1 MPHVNLPLA
10 ASGSFLITPNVGIMV
25 WTLVVFAISLFVLWK
40 WVFPLIGQA
49 LDRRAQQI
57 DGEIDAAT
65 RLREEADE
73 VLAEYR
79 QRLQEARE
87 QAEEIITRARA
98 AGDVHTKEALET
110 ARGERER
117 MLEQA
122 RREIEAET
130 SRAIDE
136 IRREVADLTVAATER
151 LTRKTLTGADHQRL
165 VQEALEELDFSALSG
180 GGR

>member
-1 MPHVNLPLA
+1 MLA
-10 ASGSFLITPNVGIMV
+10 FANSSSFLILPNIGIMV
-25 WTLVVFAISLFVLWK
+25 WTLVVFAVSLFVLIK

-49 LDRRAQQI
+49 LDSRAQQI
-57 DGEIDAAT
+57 DGEINAAEQ
-65 RLREEADE
+65 LRKEADD

-79 QRLQEARE
+79 QRLHEARD
-87 QAEEIITRARA
+87 QAEEIVARA
-98 AGDVHTKEALET
+98 HKAGEVHQKEALET

-130 SRAIDE
+130 RRAIDE

-151 LTRKTLTGADHQRL
+151 LTRKTLTGEDHQRL
-165 VQEALEELDFSALSG
+165 VEDALGELDFSALSG
-180 GGR
+180 GSR